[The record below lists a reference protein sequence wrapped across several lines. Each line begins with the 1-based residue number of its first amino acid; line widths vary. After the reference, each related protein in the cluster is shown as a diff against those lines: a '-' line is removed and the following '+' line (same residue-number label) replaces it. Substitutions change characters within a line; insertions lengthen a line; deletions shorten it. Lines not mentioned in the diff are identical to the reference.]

1 MRLFPFCV
9 LNSVDAETG
18 DRRHLVNVLVLVLH
32 GRAHGRVSH
41 YVHDRKQ
48 VFGCAIHL
56 RSEAVPRAVE
66 DQILRQSHR
75 VSGLFKLLV
84 DGG

>member
-1 MRLFPFCV
+1 MRLCTFCV
-9 LNSVDAETG
+9 LNSLDAETG

-32 GRAHGRVSH
+32 GRAHGRVSPSRS
-41 YVHDRKQ
+41 DRKQ
-48 VFGCAIHL
+48 VFGCTIHL
-56 RSEAVPRAVE
+56 RSEAVSRAVD